1 MIALSIADISMKE
14 RSTIEC
20 FFIAQFFANRCNAKG
35 ISNGKDVASNRL
47 STHS

>member
-20 FFIAQFFANRCNAKG
+20 FFIAQFSLIVVKLAVIKLIVVMLKG
-35 ISNGKDVASNRL
+35 
-47 STHS
+47 